1 MIEDTWLP
9 VALRVGITYKDFW
22 ELTPHDMN
30 LIVKSYREKMKEK
43 LDYDNLICFLQGRYI
58 VDSLL
63 CTVGNMFSKK
73 GAKNHEYPK
82 EPYDLNPEEERELT
96 EEEKEIQVKAI
107 FMNLERMKE
116 NFERAKKGES
126 M

>member
-9 VALRVGITYKDFW
+9 VALRVGVTYKDFW

-30 LIVKSYREKMKEK
+30 LIVDSYRTGLKEKM
-43 LDYDNLICFLQGRYI
+43 DYDNLICYLQGRYI
-58 VDSLL
+58 VDALL

-82 EPYDLNPEEERELT
+82 EPYELNPKEEKELT
-96 EEEKEIQVKAI
+96 EEEKDTQVKQLFA
-107 FMNLERMKE
+107 NLELMKE
-116 NFERAKKGES
+116 NFERNKKG
-126 M
+126 